1 MQYKNLIERARSLK
15 KLTPLESQIA
25 EHLSRHYEELV
36 FENVTS
42 ISHKTG
48 ASKATVV
55 RFISKLGYNNFGEL
69 QRELR
74 QDALMKRNS
83 MIKRYTLKKSH
94 LQGEQEDIIE
104 KNFAYIMKNLQI
116 THAQID
122 RKTFIK
128 VAGMIMEA
136 KKNLLITGQRTSYAM
151 AYIFHIMMKRIRPNS
166 FLLSPNSSLIPDTLA
181 DVNSDDILFAIFRH
195 PYAKQTS
202 FIVQH
207 CADQGVPVVLLSDSE
222 FSPLADLAQVQII
235 VASEEFSLFQSCTA
249 VAAVLETL
257 HIAALQFCDDS
268 VYDRL
273 NFTENL
279 YRDFEVFFP
288 GKDLNKMSTSYA
300 KALERATRDKKG
312 DR

>member
-1 MQYKNLIERARSLK
+1 MKRTRSLK
-15 KLTPLESQIA
+15 KLTPLDTQIA
-25 EHLSRHYEELV
+25 EYLSRHYEELV

-74 QDALMKRNS
+74 QDALMKRGS
-83 MIKRYTLKKSH
+83 ITKRYTLKKKQ
-94 LQGEQEDIIE
+94 LKGDQEDIIE
-104 KNFAYIMKNLQI
+104 KNFAYIIKSLQL
-116 THAQID
+116 THNQID
-122 RKTFIK
+122 QQDFLKAAR
-128 VAGMIMEA
+128 MIIEA
-136 KKNLLITGQRTSYAM
+136 KGNLFITGQRTSYAM
-151 AYIFHIMMKRIRPNS
+151 AYIFQIMMKRIRPNS
-166 FLLSPNSSLIPDTLA
+166 FLLDPHSSLTPDAIA

-207 CADQGVPVVLLSDSE
+207 CADQGVPVILLSDSE

-268 VYDRL
+268 IYDRL
-273 NFTENL
+273 HFTENL
-279 YRDFEVFFP
+279 YRDFEIFFSDK
-288 GKDLNKMSTSYA
+288 GLNKMSSSYA
-300 KALERATRDKKG
+300 KALEKTTREKKE
-312 DR
+312 DRKN